1 MTGEARTTLP
11 TPDLI
16 ILRGGAFTYL
26 NLQFKP
32 SNPAVETLSAG
43 QYPFEVY
50 DLHFFKVVMEESS
63 EIIN

>member
-1 MTGEARTTLP
+1 MTGEARITLP

-32 SNPAVETLSAG
+32 SNPAVETLAAG
-43 QYPFEVY
+43 QYPSEV
-50 DLHFFKVVMEESS
+50 S
-63 EIIN
+63 